1 MASVLSDPSIK
12 TAIQNIA
19 RRAERIDSQGAVESF
34 YDCNIISH
42 LDNFNHQ
49 IIQGRRGTGKT
60 HTLFVLK
67 HKLESEKCHCI
78 YFDCKTAGSAATI
91 SDKQF
96 PEKHRAIQLIRDFLF
111 DFHRDLTNYFGD
123 SENDISIHNCSEI
136 TVLLKILRSECYA
149 KDDTINNYERI
160 ESNTLTQSETIRG
173 GVSLSFSSTPTAGLE
188 YNEDIQEG
196 RKSEAEHKTSGT
208 SYNKIVFPNIFRCI
222 KRLSEITGKDFVI
235 LIDEWSNVP
244 IDIQPHFAEF
254 LRHCFIP
261 NPHTTIK
268 IAVVRGRAQYCIRD
282 KGIIY
287 GLEIGP
293 DINVAMDLDDLYMC
307 DRNPAKVYSNLYKI
321 LWKHLR
327 ASGVIG
333 NMSDADFRAT
343 LFQDLESSVLLVR
356 ASEGNPRDFITIMDH
371 CIIDM
376 DGLGDSSGWIN
387 SETVYNAANE
397 WYRIEKEH
405 ALTQKQKKFL
415 SELTTYVVSKNHTRG
430 FIIEETL
437 LEHPA
442 IKSLIDTRVLHVA
455 QTGRRFSVIDK
466 EDMAILVLDFGTYSR
481 FLKFG
486 EQISFLTNDF
496 FEKLLVPKGP
506 SDSYGCKLYQF
517 DKNRQFQVCNF
528 DPILSPNT
536 CPTFSKFGSDEY

>member
-1 MASVLSDPSIK
+1 MASILSDPSIK

-19 RRAERIDSQGAVESF
+19 RRAERIDSQEAVESF

-42 LDNFNHQ
+42 LSNFNHQ

-78 YFDCKTAGSAATI
+78 YFDCKTAGSAASI

-111 DFHRDLTNYFGD
+111 DIHRDLTNYFGN
-123 SENDISIHNCSEI
+123 SQKDISVHNCPEI
-136 TVLLKILRSECYA
+136 TTLLDILRSECYA
-149 KDDTINNYERI
+149 KGGTINNYERI
-160 ESNTLTQSETIRG
+160 ESNTLTKSETVHG
-173 GVSLSFSSTPTAGLE
+173 GLSVSFSSAPTAGLE
-188 YNEDIQEG
+188 YNEDIQKG

-208 SYNKIVFPNIFRCI
+208 SYNKIVFPNIFHCI
-222 KRLSEITGKDFVI
+222 KRLSEITCKNFVI
-235 LIDEWSNVP
+235 LIDEWSNIP

-261 NPHTTIK
+261 NPYTTIK
-268 IAVVRGRAQYCIRD
+268 IAAVRGRTQYCIRD

-307 DRNPAKVYSNLYKI
+307 DRNPAKVYSNLYRI
-321 LWKHLR
+321 LWKHLK

-333 NMSDADFRAT
+333 NMTDADFRTT
-343 LFQDLESSVLLVR
+343 LFQDLNSSLLLVR

-371 CIIDM
+371 CIIEM
-376 DGLGDSSGWIN
+376 DGLGNSSGWIS

-397 WYRIEKEH
+397 WYHIEKEN
-405 ALTQKQKKFL
+405 ALTPKQKEAL
-415 SELTTYVVSKNHTRG
+415 SELATYVVSKNRTRG

-442 IKSLIDTRVLHVA
+442 IKGLIDARVLHIA
-455 QTGRRFSVIDK
+455 QTGRRFSIIDK
-466 EDMAILVLDFGTYSR
+466 KDMAILILDFGTYSR
-481 FLKFG
+481 FWRLG
-486 EQISFLTNDF
+486 EQVSFLTNDWL
-496 FEKLLVPKGP
+496 ERRLVPKGQP
-506 SDSYGCKLYQF
+506 DSYGYTLYQF
-517 DKNRQFQVCNF
+517 DKERQFQVCNF
-528 DPILSPNT
+528 DPILSPK
-536 CPTFSKFGSDEY
+536 TFPIFSEFGSGE